1 MSDQVSER
9 IRIEATA
16 ARCWKI
22 ALDFERYPEW
32 VRDIKRATI
41 VARDDEG
48 RATQVEYR
56 AAALGRSITYLLE
69 YEFAD
74 APNSFSWKL
83 VRGDLLRRLDGS
95 YRFEPEGDATRVH
108 YELVADLKAPLP
120 GVLVRRATSI
130 IMGSALRDLKQ
141 HVERHAGGAH
151 A

>member
-9 IRIEATA
+9 IRIAATA
-16 ARCWKI
+16 ERCWEI
-22 ALDFERYPEW
+22 ALDFAQYPNW

-41 VARDDEG
+41 ITTDNEG
-48 RATQVEYR
+48 RAAQVEFR

-69 YEFAD
+69 YDFSD
-74 APNSFSWKL
+74 APHAFSWKL

-95 YRFEPEGDATRVH
+95 YRFEADGEATRVH

-141 HVERHAGGAH
+141 HVEALNGGPPS
-151 A
+151 